1 MCTSSIQTQQVTV
14 WDTDDENGGVMSITP
29 EVFPICLGN
38 DGTVTFTDA
47 SQWNCV
53 PPIEEDRKN
62 TNSRWIQ
69 WVYGTGGTTILDA
82 TVDGSNRSFPFRSP
96 VEKTPQPVEGP
107 VPPMNESMQIYIP
120 DYYAVGDYFEV
131 TLRNWNQCNPYDDPT
146 IPGPPTDV
154 ING

>member
-1 MCTSSIQTQQVTV
+1 MKKAWIVLTV
-14 WDTDDENGGVMSITP
+14 AFWAVQLS
-29 EVFPICLGN
+29 
-38 DGTVTFTDA
+38 A
-47 SQWNCV
+47 Q
-53 PPIEEDRKN
+53 N

-107 VPPMNESMQIYIP
+107 VPPMNTSMEIFIP

-131 TLRNWNQCNPYDDPT
+131 TLRNWNQCNPYRSEERRV
-146 IPGPPTDV
+146 GK
-154 ING
+154 